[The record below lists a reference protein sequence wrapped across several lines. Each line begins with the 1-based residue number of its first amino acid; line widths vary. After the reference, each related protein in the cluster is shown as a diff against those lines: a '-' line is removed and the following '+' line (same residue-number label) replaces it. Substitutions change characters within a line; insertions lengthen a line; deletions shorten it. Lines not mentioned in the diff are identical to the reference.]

1 MLSFHFSG
9 GVKVMEIIFPNK
21 CEYVQTKILFYFKL
35 MEIPEKRF
43 KHGLTIKML
52 ETYLN
57 KLEILRKWLKV
68 NEYALQLNRVYD
80 L

>member
-1 MLSFHFSG
+1 MYK
-9 GVKVMEIIFPNK
+9 VKS
-21 CEYVQTKILFYFKL
+21 YFYFKL
-35 MEIPEKRF
+35 MEISEQRF

-57 KLEILRKWLKV
+57 KLDILRKWLKV
-68 NEYALQLNRVYD
+68 NEYALQLNRVYG